1 MLLKDLIE
9 LPENPYP
16 EDIFKEP
23 SPEKYALINKKLEEA
38 GITPDGYNGYNGRRV
53 WKNLI
58 EQIGNISVCL
68 DVGKIAGMWIREI
81 ALFHLD
87 QANQNR
93 LSGFHCLG
101 KEGFMFLAQHLA
113 DHIGEIIKGRE

>member
-38 GITPDGYNGYNGRRV
+38 GITPDGYNGSNGRRV

-68 DVGKIAGMWIREI
+68 DVGKIAKAISKAKLSTYEI
-81 ALFHLD
+81 VTSTRVGVRHIK
-87 QANQNR
+87 
-93 LSGFHCLG
+93 G
-101 KEGFMFLAQHLA
+101 KMCKEIAQHLA
-113 DHIGEIIKGRE
+113 DNIKEIILETK